1 LQLDF
6 SFWICNKIS
15 LKGLKGEGDEIKDV
29 WVYLLIEAVQ
39 ESDIEKLNQMAEIF
53 EKVVSGLDTEDFVQN
68 EELQDNFYKF
78 FRSLKESRGDK
89 CRNCSK
95 SFVKAVLAGKRMG
108 PETKIGHLKRT
119 LSEMSTEDLAS
130 TIWEEILYDD
140 KFDSLSFS
148 DRFFEGSEDR
158 ENHFPAG
165 ITVRGIELLHFFL
178 GPDKKDG

>member
-1 LQLDF
+1 
-6 SFWICNKIS
+6 
-15 LKGLKGEGDEIKDV
+15 
-29 WVYLLIEAVQ
+29 
-39 ESDIEKLNQMAEIF
+39 MAEIF

-78 FRSLKESRGDK
+78 FRFLKESRGDK

-158 ENHFPAG
+158 ENHF
-165 ITVRGIELLHFFL
+165 
-178 GPDKKDG
+178 